1 MPQYRKG
8 SLKVKSTNEG
18 WIIVEK
24 KTGVRVPGTQEFPVG
39 QLNAAQAAV
48 KTLENAG

>member
-8 SLKVKSTNEG
+8 SLVVRKGGNG